1 MSPDNKWLVTAS
13 VNDRTF
19 VIDDEGNKIEWGGVR
34 QIPTFILDGNIQGI
48 TGVLHAHKIAQ
59 QILNPLGILKVN
71 IYVERAV

>member
-13 VNDRTF
+13 VNDSTF
-19 VIDDEGNKIEWGGVR
+19 VVDDTGEIVEWSGVR

-59 QILNPLGILKVN
+59 QIINPLGILKVN
-71 IYVERAV
+71 IFVERAV